1 MNLATIKAGANV
13 VKMYAKDHEP
23 QILMTLGFISQ
34 GGALVTSCYAMT
46 KMEGIMDEHKRVS
59 DELKAMLEDGTLS
72 KKDFQKEQT
81 NLYLETT
88 KRAAKYWVVPVGCEV
103 LSVCSFLGAYN
114 KVNKKAMGYAAAFT
128 ALSDRFISYRENVK
142 EDVGEERDKIY
153 MNNGILRAK
162 SLRLKNGVKKD
173 GTQKKYTDAEINEA
187 CDPEKTYKEGI
198 KFSVSNNPYEFE
210 WSRDTV
216 HPDYF
221 NEHSH
226 LYNVQFLHHYQ
237 TAYWNNRLQSEGI
250 VRLNDVFKKLGM
262 FSSMSDEFDDIGWCK
277 KQYDERCDGFIDFG
291 FDKTEALTPERQMWL
306 DPTPEIEE
314 LFKKS
319 PDSDRVMLVFNCCD
333 IRLAKKRLYGEYF
346 GKGGKLEAKLNE

>member
-1 MNLATIKAGANV
+1 MNLSMIKTGANV
-13 VKMYAKDHEP
+13 AKMYVKDHSP
-23 QILMTLGFISQ
+23 QILMATGFISQ
-34 GGALVTSCYAMT
+34 GVALASSCYAMT
-46 KMEGIMDEHKRVS
+46 KMEDIMDDHKRLS
-59 DELKAMLEDGTLS
+59 DELKSLYSDGTIS
-72 KKDFQKEQT
+72 KSDLQKEQT
-81 NLYLETT
+81 RLYFETT
-88 KRAAKYWVVPVGCEV
+88 KRAAKYWILPVGSEV
-103 LSVCSFLGAYN
+103 VSVCSFLGAYN
-114 KVNKKAMGYAAAFT
+114 KINKKAIGYATMLT
-128 ALSDRFISYRENVK
+128 ALSDRFMSYRDNVK

-162 SLRLKNGVKKD
+162 SLRLKNGIKKD
-173 GTQKKYTDAEINEA
+173 GTQKKYTDDEINKA
-187 CDPEKTYKEGI
+187 CDPEEVYKTNNQVRI
-198 KFSVSNNPYEFE
+198 SNNPYEFE

-226 LYNVQFLHHYQ
+226 LYNVQFVHHYQ

-277 KQYDERCDGFIDFG
+277 PQYDDRCDGFIDFG
-291 FDKTEALTPERQMWL
+291 FDKTESLTPERQMWL

-346 GKGGKLEAKLNE
+346 GKGGKLEAKLHE